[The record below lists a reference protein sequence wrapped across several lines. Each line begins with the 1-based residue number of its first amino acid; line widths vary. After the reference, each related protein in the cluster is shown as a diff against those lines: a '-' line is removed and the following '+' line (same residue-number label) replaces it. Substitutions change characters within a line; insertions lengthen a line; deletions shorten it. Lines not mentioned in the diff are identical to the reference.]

1 MHDQK
6 RLNRIRSAHP
16 RGRWRGVVATS
27 GLVLLA
33 GCGASSSPSP
43 SATATPAAR
52 VGNTLTVGYTIAPNT
67 LDPGKAPQNN
77 AFYEE
82 LAYEPLIVEQPDGSL
97 APGLATSWTYGS
109 GNKTFVMHLRSN
121 VKASD
126 GSTLTAQ
133 DVVDDLNYAVASG
146 AQEAP
151 ALKGDT
157 FTASGPL
164 TVTISA
170 PTPNPD
176 FAILLTQTF
185 VIGDIISPTGLQ
197 SKSLLGTQTFGFGP
211 YTLDTGET
219 TTGDTYTYVPNPN
232 YYDKASVHWKKVVIK
247 VIATAQ
253 SMLSALETGEIDVGS
268 GSPTTL
274 TAAQGAGLTSIGTP
288 ALWVGMILA
297 DRDGTLSQPL
307 SNVQVRQALNYAT
320 DRATIAKGLFP
331 PGDGTPSDEPSV
343 PGGYGYDPSVA
354 NAYPYN
360 VAMAKQLLA
369 AAGYSNG
376 FTLQTVTADYDSMNL
391 VAEALASDWKAIG
404 VTLQITDDANTS
416 AYDSAAF
423 SAKMASFMTVNG
435 TFVPVGIEGASLFLP
450 AALYNPFHVSDSTL
464 SNLYDQEV
472 SSSGAAQTSLDQQI
486 EAYLVH
492 QAWFVPVVTI
502 DLLYYARSTV
512 TGTNT
517 SAKAPLLDLY
527 AIEPAS

>member
-1 MHDQK
+1 MDNQQ
-6 RLNRIRSAHP
+6 RLNPHP
-16 RGRWRGVVATS
+16 RDNRVGMWRAGTLASV
-27 GLVLLA
+27 VLLVA
-33 GCGASSSPSP
+33 GCSAAASPSHSST
-43 SATATPAAR
+43 SAPVSR

-77 AFYEE
+77 AFFEE
-82 LAYEPLIVEQPDGSL
+82 LAYEPLIVAQPDGSL
-97 APGLATSWTYGS
+97 APGLAASWSYGA
-109 GNKTFVMHLRSN
+109 GNTTFVMHLRSN

-126 GSTLTAQ
+126 GSMLTAQ
-133 DVVDDLNYAVASG
+133 DVVNDLNYAVSSG

-151 ALKGDT
+151 FLKGDT

-164 TVTISA
+164 TVTITA
-170 PTPNPD
+170 PNPNPD

-185 VIGDIISPTGLQ
+185 VIGDIISPKGLQ
-197 SKSLLGTQTFGFGP
+197 SRSLLGTQTFGFGP
-211 YTLDTGET
+211 YMLAAGET

-247 VIATAQ
+247 VITTAQ

-274 TAAQGAGLTSIGTP
+274 TAAKSAGLTPIATP

-297 DRDGTLSQPL
+297 DRNGTVSKALG
-307 SNVQVRQALNYAT
+307 NVQVRQALNYAT
-320 DRATIAKGLFP
+320 DRAAITKGLFP
-331 PGDGTPSDEPSV
+331 PGDGTTSDEPSS
-343 PGGYGYDPSVA
+343 PGGYGYDTSVA

-360 VAMAKQLLA
+360 PTMAKQLLA
-369 AAGYSNG
+369 SAGYPNG

-391 VAEALASDWKAIG
+391 VAEALASEWKAIG

-423 SAKMASFMTVNG
+423 SSKMASFMTVNG
-435 TFVPVGIEGASLFLP
+435 TFVPMALEGPSLFLST
-450 AALYNPFHVSDSTL
+450 ALYNPFHVSDPSLT
-464 SNLYDQEV
+464 NLYDQEV
-472 SSSGAAQTSLDQQI
+472 SASGSAQQAADQQI
-486 EAYLVH
+486 EDYLVH
-492 QAWFVPVVTI
+492 QAWFVPVTTF

-512 TGTNT
+512 TGTTT

-527 AIEPAS
+527 DIEPAS